1 MATTET
7 HHEPTGA
14 ELERAE
20 HDVARG
26 GHAGGHDEPHG
37 GEALGAIDIA
47 AWGALVLGSLAG
59 LLVAACLIV
68 AVGG

>member
-7 HHEPTGA
+7 HHEPTGH

-20 HDVARG
+20 HDAGGG
-26 GHAGGHDEPHG
+26 GHPGGHDEHHD
-37 GEALGAIDIA
+37 GEALGPIDVA

-59 LLVAACLIV
+59 LLVAACLV
-68 AVGG
+68 VSVGS